1 MDQTCL
7 GKLCP
12 LTTSS
17 KRMVQVS
24 SRVSKL
30 ECQVT
35 RKVLRNTIEIKL
47 TNSSNQIKPL
57 LVQLTICNQRPQ
69 LPDQCPKLPMV
80 LQSSPP
86 LLLSSFSK
94 TKQTISVKSQQET
107 DNTLHN
113 SNIRMA
119 ELLILLKIKTRK
131 IHLLRELNL
140 QQVTPLTEVCL

>member
-1 MDQTCL
+1 
-7 GKLCP
+7 
-12 LTTSS
+12 
-17 KRMVQVS
+17 MVQVS

-35 RKVLRNTIEIKL
+35 RKVLRTIEIKL
-47 TNSSNQIKPL
+47 TNSSNQINPL

-69 LPDQCPKLPMV
+69 LLDQCPKLPTV

-94 TKQTISVKSQQET
+94 TKQTSSVKFPQET
-107 DNTLHN
+107 VNTLHN

-119 ELLILLKIKTRK
+119 ELLILKIKTRK